1 MKKGYSKM
9 PPMMPGA
16 LGMPPPAMKAAPKQK
31 PKMPAKKRGR

>member
-16 LGMPPPAMKAAPKQK
+16 LGMPPPMKAAPMKQK